1 MSDCVFC
8 KIING
13 EIPSCKVY
21 EDDQVVAFLD
31 LQPFEKGHTL
41 VVPKVH
47 AQTLTDLPESAFTP
61 VLSAVQKVARLLKEK
76 LACDG
81 FNVMQNNGA
90 CATQS
95 VPHVH
100 FHVIPRWGT
109 EPKASMWTPSPYA
122 SMDEMK
128 AMHARLTQ
136 A

>member
-1 MSDCVFC
+1 MIKVTIWNEYVHEKQEGPAGDR
-8 KIING
+8 IRAIYPNG
-13 EIPSCKVY
+13 I
-21 EDDQVVAFLD
+21 
-31 LQPFEKGHTL
+31 
-41 VVPKVH
+41 H
-47 AQTLTDLPESAFTP
+47 A
-61 VLSAVQKVARLLKEK
+61 LLKEK

-81 FNVMQNNGA
+81 FNVVQNNGA
-90 CATQS
+90 CASQS

-109 EPKASMWTPSPYA
+109 EPKATMWTPSPYA